1 MHPSANSFN
10 RGNFRNSPANS
21 LEGNPG
27 LIRTSFVTSRNPNH
41 SRSGQS
47 ANRATQHRIKPRVS
61 LASSPERGKF
71 RHYHTF
77 RNSTGSVRRQHRPRL
92 QYVGMRNGHRVFKRI
107 RRPATAFSTTNSTSS
122 GRPDHIK
129 PLSQSSFNGSS
140 RQDSSPRKTLWL
152 RSQDGRRFIKVGLRP
167 TAQANAYDNRERSSD
182 QKPTQPFSGRFKR
195 RGNRTK
201 LKHGKS
207 GSRRKRIR
215 LLRSSRKLTKTKDS
229 ELNISSQDNRRRT
242 IQARRDFIRRRL
254 NLHKGRKL
262 TLSNRQHQSMFQT
275 LLQKLTRDA
284 WKYSYKTGGNETA
297 DITEEI
303 KVSSNNES
311 DIDSGIRS
319 SLSEEE
325 YNIFHN
331 DSLSDAEKY
340 LALMRLNFIEELEES
355 TVPVLELYPYNEQ
368 DVNDESNDII
378 FKTVL
383 IDFVD
388 TDFVS
393 LVDPKELD
401 WMHPSFNVSLLSEGT
416 EWEFEEYQTN
426 DQTNDSNSERDIVKN
441 IDFSNKSIEESFE
454 THKNASA
461 LKDIKDMIHNDKNFD
476 DLHSNVSNTDQNLDE
491 EIEMKRTT
499 EENDLI
505 FHILDY
511 TDEYDNNG
519 NNMNKEN
526 TTDYSSLY
534 HSPAVETSTSFSS
547 NDSTSH
553 PVPTST
559 PSIPETGFATGKL
572 IDTLNIA
579 TVKSEQRTKDEVPVP
594 SETFDMETTIDLN
607 SEENLS
613 SHFETNQSKSQ
624 EELYN
629 NVNRKVD
636 DSEREIVRSDFE
648 NLDIMQTKKAD
659 DNGRGFLPSGCST
672 ENTSPDCDH
681 LLENSPQDENQES
694 LDTSKYT
701 DAYAPEME
709 LLDGVDWKNSTAL
722 EETLS
727 NLSKSPQS
735 KSSLNKMPLP
745 LVTLMV
751 SLNMIL

>member
-1 MHPSANSFN
+1 
-10 RGNFRNSPANS
+10 
-21 LEGNPG
+21 
-27 LIRTSFVTSRNPNH
+27 
-41 SRSGQS
+41 
-47 ANRATQHRIKPRVS
+47 
-61 LASSPERGKF
+61 
-71 RHYHTF
+71 
-77 RNSTGSVRRQHRPRL
+77 
-92 QYVGMRNGHRVFKRI
+92 MRNGRRVFKRI

-254 NLHKGRKL
+254 NLHKRRKL